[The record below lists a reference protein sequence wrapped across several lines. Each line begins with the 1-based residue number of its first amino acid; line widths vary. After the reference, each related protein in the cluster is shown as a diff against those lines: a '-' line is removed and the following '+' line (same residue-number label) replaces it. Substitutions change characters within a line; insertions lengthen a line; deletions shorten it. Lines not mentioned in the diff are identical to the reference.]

1 MICNFTHFSIALLWF
16 LPVFSSAQTEPM
28 DLSLEQ
34 SLTLLRSENKSLR
47 IAGKEVELAKNEHQK
62 LNAFWYPTIS
72 AAGAYV
78 HMSNPVE
85 VHQSLNQ
92 FTDPAKEYVHSILPN
107 DQFISSLLDKIGQNT
122 LTLPLISQNVTSIDA
137 NLTWPIF
144 TGGKRIYASK
154 IGKKLVSVAEVN
166 REQVSANQQALL
178 IESYFGLRLGQ
189 RVVEVKAETYN
200 SLKTHYDQALKLEQ
214 QGMIN
219 RAERLVAQVSM
230 EEAKRELESARKDLE
245 VASQAL
251 KSLINIGEEQEIR
264 TTTSLFINE
273 SIPSANYFKEMI
285 PFNNYLVN
293 QLKLQENIAGDQL
306 KIGRSGYLPNIA
318 LIGKQTLY
326 ADGLDKYL
334 MPRTMIGVGFTWNI
348 FDGLDREKRIR
359 QARLTSQSLAIG
371 KEKAVSDLQ
380 VGVDKFYS
388 QMQNAMDNVKALN
401 TTLEMSNELVRI
413 REKSFKEGMATSS
426 DVVDAEV
433 EINEPIAFNM
443 EQEELALHGTHNL
456 YNSLAAG
463 ISANLAGIRKEYIR
477 KALSDFK
484 GVEHRL
490 EKVATVRGVSFI
502 NDSKATNVNSCWYA
516 LQSMTGKTVLILGGK
531 DKGNDYT
538 EIEDLVRE
546 KCSALVYLGLH
557 NEKLH
562 AFFDRLGLPVADV
575 QTGMQ
580 DAVEAAFKLAK
591 KGETVLLSPCC
602 ASFDLFKSYE
612 DRGDQFKACV
622 RAL

>member
-16 LPVFSSAQTEPM
+16 LPAFSSAQTEPM

-78 HMSNPVE
+78 HMSNPIE
-85 VHQSLNQ
+85 VRQSLNQ

-144 TGGKRIYASK
+144 TGGKRIYAGK
-154 IGKKLVSVAEVN
+154 IDKKLVSVAEVN

-189 RVVEVKAETYN
+189 RVVEVKTETYN
-200 SLKTHYDQALKLEQ
+200 SLKIHYDQALKLEQ

-251 KSLINIGEEQEIR
+251 KSLINIGEEQVIR

-326 ADGLDKYL
+326 ADGVDKYL

-371 KEKAVSDLQ
+371 KEKAVTDLQ

-433 EINEPIAFNM
+433 VLSKVKTAFL
-443 EQEELALHGTHNL
+443 LAYYQYDVAL
-456 YNSLAAG
+456 
-463 ISANLAGIRKEYIR
+463 ANLLSICGIPEAFHQYRM
-477 KALSDFK
+477 D
-484 GVEHRL
+484 
-490 EKVATVRGVSFI
+490 
-502 NDSKATNVNSCWYA
+502 
-516 LQSMTGKTVLILGGK
+516 GKTEIL
-531 DKGNDYT
+531 
-538 EIEDLVRE
+538 
-546 KCSALVYLGLH
+546 
-557 NEKLH
+557 
-562 AFFDRLGLPVADV
+562 
-575 QTGMQ
+575 
-580 DAVEAAFKLAK
+580 
-591 KGETVLLSPCC
+591 
-602 ASFDLFKSYE
+602 
-612 DRGDQFKACV
+612 
-622 RAL
+622 

>member
-1 MICNFTHFSIALLWF
+1 MIYNFTHFSIALLWL
-16 LPVFSSAQTEPM
+16 LPAFAFAQTEAM

-34 SLTLLRSENKSLR
+34 SLTLLQSENKSLR

-318 LIGKQTLY
+318 LISKQTLY

-359 QARLTSQSLAIG
+359 QARLPSQSLAIG
-371 KEKAVSDLQ
+371 KEKAVTDLQ

-433 EINEPIAFNM
+433 VLSKVKTAFL
-443 EQEELALHGTHNL
+443 LAYYQYDVAL
-456 YNSLAAG
+456 
-463 ISANLAGIRKEYIR
+463 ANLLSICGIPETFHQYRM
-477 KALSDFK
+477 D
-484 GVEHRL
+484 
-490 EKVATVRGVSFI
+490 
-502 NDSKATNVNSCWYA
+502 
-516 LQSMTGKTVLILGGK
+516 GKTEIL
-531 DKGNDYT
+531 
-538 EIEDLVRE
+538 
-546 KCSALVYLGLH
+546 
-557 NEKLH
+557 
-562 AFFDRLGLPVADV
+562 
-575 QTGMQ
+575 
-580 DAVEAAFKLAK
+580 
-591 KGETVLLSPCC
+591 
-602 ASFDLFKSYE
+602 
-612 DRGDQFKACV
+612 
-622 RAL
+622 

>member
-16 LPVFSSAQTEPM
+16 LPAFSSAQTEPM

-78 HMSNPVE
+78 HMSNPIE
-85 VHQSLNQ
+85 VRQSLNQ

-144 TGGKRIYASK
+144 TGVKRIYAGK

-189 RVVEVKAETYN
+189 RVVEVKTETYN
-200 SLKTHYDQALKLEQ
+200 SLKIHYDQALKLEQ

-251 KSLINIGEEQEIR
+251 KSLINIGEEQVIR

-326 ADGLDKYL
+326 ADGVDKYL

-371 KEKAVSDLQ
+371 KEKAVTDLQ

-433 EINEPIAFNM
+433 VLSKVKTAFL
-443 EQEELALHGTHNL
+443 LAYYQYDVAL
-456 YNSLAAG
+456 
-463 ISANLAGIRKEYIR
+463 ANLLSICGIPEAFHQYRM
-477 KALSDFK
+477 D
-484 GVEHRL
+484 
-490 EKVATVRGVSFI
+490 
-502 NDSKATNVNSCWYA
+502 
-516 LQSMTGKTVLILGGK
+516 GKTEIL
-531 DKGNDYT
+531 
-538 EIEDLVRE
+538 
-546 KCSALVYLGLH
+546 
-557 NEKLH
+557 
-562 AFFDRLGLPVADV
+562 
-575 QTGMQ
+575 
-580 DAVEAAFKLAK
+580 
-591 KGETVLLSPCC
+591 
-602 ASFDLFKSYE
+602 
-612 DRGDQFKACV
+612 
-622 RAL
+622 

>member
-1 MICNFTHFSIALLWF
+1 MIYNFTHFSIALLWL
-16 LPVFSSAQTEPM
+16 LPAFASAQTEAM

-34 SLTLLRSENKSLR
+34 SLTLLQSENKSLR

-62 LNAFWYPTIS
+62 FNAFWYPTIS

-189 RVVEVKAETYN
+189 RVVEVKTETYN
-200 SLKTHYDQALKLEQ
+200 SLKIHYDQALKLEQ

-230 EEAKRELESARKDLE
+230 EDAKRELESARKDLE

-251 KSLINIGEEQEIR
+251 KSLINIGEEQVIR

-326 ADGLDKYL
+326 ADGVDKYL

-371 KEKAVSDLQ
+371 KEKAVTDLQ

-433 EINEPIAFNM
+433 VLSKVKTAFL
-443 EQEELALHGTHNL
+443 LAYYQYDVAL
-456 YNSLAAG
+456 
-463 ISANLAGIRKEYIR
+463 ANLLSICGIPEAFHQYRM
-477 KALSDFK
+477 D
-484 GVEHRL
+484 
-490 EKVATVRGVSFI
+490 
-502 NDSKATNVNSCWYA
+502 
-516 LQSMTGKTVLILGGK
+516 GKTEIL
-531 DKGNDYT
+531 
-538 EIEDLVRE
+538 
-546 KCSALVYLGLH
+546 
-557 NEKLH
+557 
-562 AFFDRLGLPVADV
+562 
-575 QTGMQ
+575 
-580 DAVEAAFKLAK
+580 
-591 KGETVLLSPCC
+591 
-602 ASFDLFKSYE
+602 
-612 DRGDQFKACV
+612 
-622 RAL
+622 

>member
-1 MICNFTHFSIALLWF
+1 MIYNFTHFSIALLWL
-16 LPVFSSAQTEPM
+16 LPAFVSAQTEPM

-34 SLTLLRSENKSLR
+34 SLTLLQSENRSLK

-72 AAGAYV
+72 ASGAYV

-85 VHQSLNQ
+85 VRQPLNQ

-178 IESYFGLRLGQ
+178 VESYFGLRLGQ

-251 KSLINIGEEQEIR
+251 KSMINIGEEQEIR

-306 KIGRSGYLPNIA
+306 KIGRTGYLPNIA

-371 KEKAVSDLQ
+371 KEKAVTDLQ

-433 EINEPIAFNM
+433 VLSKVKTAFL
-443 EQEELALHGTHNL
+443 LAYYQYDVAL
-456 YNSLAAG
+456 
-463 ISANLAGIRKEYIR
+463 ANLLSICGIPETFHQYRM
-477 KALSDFK
+477 D
-484 GVEHRL
+484 
-490 EKVATVRGVSFI
+490 
-502 NDSKATNVNSCWYA
+502 
-516 LQSMTGKTVLILGGK
+516 GKTEIL
-531 DKGNDYT
+531 
-538 EIEDLVRE
+538 
-546 KCSALVYLGLH
+546 
-557 NEKLH
+557 
-562 AFFDRLGLPVADV
+562 
-575 QTGMQ
+575 
-580 DAVEAAFKLAK
+580 
-591 KGETVLLSPCC
+591 
-602 ASFDLFKSYE
+602 
-612 DRGDQFKACV
+612 
-622 RAL
+622 

>member
-1 MICNFTHFSIALLWF
+1 MMYNFTHFSIALLWL
-16 LPVFSSAQTEPM
+16 LPAFASVQTETM

-34 SLTLLRSENKSLR
+34 SLTLLQSENKSLR
-47 IAGKEVELAKNEHQK
+47 IAGKEVELAKNEQQK

-85 VHQSLNQ
+85 VRQSLNQ

-122 LTLPLISQNVTSIDA
+122 LTLPLISQNVTTIDA
-137 NLTWPIF
+137 NLTWPLF
-144 TGGKRIYASK
+144 TGGKRIYAGK
-154 IGKKLVSVAEVN
+154 IGKTLVSVAEVN

-189 RVVEVKAETYN
+189 RVVEVKTETYN

-251 KSLINIGEEQEIR
+251 KSLINVGEEQEIR

-273 SIPSANYFKEMI
+273 SIPSAGYFKEMI

-293 QLKLQENIAGDQL
+293 QLKLQESIAHNQL
-306 KIGRSGYLPNIA
+306 KIGRTGYLPNIA

-348 FDGLDREKRIR
+348 FDGLDREKKIR

-371 KEKAVSDLQ
+371 KEKAVTDLQ

-433 EINEPIAFNM
+433 VLSKVKTAFL
-443 EQEELALHGTHNL
+443 LAYYQYDVAL
-456 YNSLAAG
+456 
-463 ISANLAGIRKEYIR
+463 ANLLSICGIPEAFHQYRM
-477 KALSDFK
+477 D
-484 GVEHRL
+484 
-490 EKVATVRGVSFI
+490 
-502 NDSKATNVNSCWYA
+502 
-516 LQSMTGKTVLILGGK
+516 GKTEIL
-531 DKGNDYT
+531 
-538 EIEDLVRE
+538 
-546 KCSALVYLGLH
+546 
-557 NEKLH
+557 
-562 AFFDRLGLPVADV
+562 
-575 QTGMQ
+575 
-580 DAVEAAFKLAK
+580 
-591 KGETVLLSPCC
+591 
-602 ASFDLFKSYE
+602 
-612 DRGDQFKACV
+612 
-622 RAL
+622 

>member
-16 LPVFSSAQTEPM
+16 LPAFSSAQTEPM

-78 HMSNPVE
+78 HMSNPIE
-85 VHQSLNQ
+85 VRQSLNQ

-144 TGGKRIYASK
+144 TCGKRIYAGK

-189 RVVEVKAETYN
+189 RVVEVKTETYN
-200 SLKTHYDQALKLEQ
+200 SLKIHYDQALKLEQ

-251 KSLINIGEEQEIR
+251 KSLINIGEEQVIR

-326 ADGLDKYL
+326 ADGVDKYL

-371 KEKAVSDLQ
+371 KEKAVTDLQ

-433 EINEPIAFNM
+433 VLSKVKTAFL
-443 EQEELALHGTHNL
+443 LAYYQYDVAL
-456 YNSLAAG
+456 
-463 ISANLAGIRKEYIR
+463 ANLLSICGIPEAFHQYRM
-477 KALSDFK
+477 D
-484 GVEHRL
+484 
-490 EKVATVRGVSFI
+490 
-502 NDSKATNVNSCWYA
+502 
-516 LQSMTGKTVLILGGK
+516 GKTEIL
-531 DKGNDYT
+531 
-538 EIEDLVRE
+538 
-546 KCSALVYLGLH
+546 
-557 NEKLH
+557 
-562 AFFDRLGLPVADV
+562 
-575 QTGMQ
+575 
-580 DAVEAAFKLAK
+580 
-591 KGETVLLSPCC
+591 
-602 ASFDLFKSYE
+602 
-612 DRGDQFKACV
+612 
-622 RAL
+622 

>member
-1 MICNFTHFSIALLWF
+1 MMYNFTHFSIALLWL
-16 LPVFSSAQTEPM
+16 LPAFASGQTETM

-34 SLTLLRSENKSLR
+34 SLTLLQSENKSLR
-47 IAGKEVELAKNEHQK
+47 IAGKEVELAKNEQQK

-85 VHQSLNQ
+85 VRQSLNQ

-122 LTLPLISQNVTSIDA
+122 LTLPLISQNVTTIDA
-137 NLTWPIF
+137 NLTWPLF
-144 TGGKRIYASK
+144 TGGKRIYAGK
-154 IGKKLVSVAEVN
+154 IGKTLVSVAEVN

-189 RVVEVKAETYN
+189 RVVEVKTETYN
-200 SLKTHYDQALKLEQ
+200 SLKTHYDQSLKLEQ

-251 KSLINIGEEQEIR
+251 KSLINVGEEQEIR

-273 SIPSANYFKEMI
+273 SIPSAGYFKEMI

-293 QLKLQENIAGDQL
+293 QLKLQESIAHNQL
-306 KIGRSGYLPNIA
+306 KIGRTGYLPNIA

-348 FDGLDREKRIR
+348 FDGLDREKKIR

-371 KEKAVSDLQ
+371 KEKAVTDLQ

-433 EINEPIAFNM
+433 VLSKVKTAFL
-443 EQEELALHGTHNL
+443 LAYYQYDVAL
-456 YNSLAAG
+456 
-463 ISANLAGIRKEYIR
+463 ANLLSICGIPEAFHQYRM
-477 KALSDFK
+477 D
-484 GVEHRL
+484 
-490 EKVATVRGVSFI
+490 
-502 NDSKATNVNSCWYA
+502 
-516 LQSMTGKTVLILGGK
+516 GKTEIL
-531 DKGNDYT
+531 
-538 EIEDLVRE
+538 
-546 KCSALVYLGLH
+546 
-557 NEKLH
+557 
-562 AFFDRLGLPVADV
+562 
-575 QTGMQ
+575 
-580 DAVEAAFKLAK
+580 
-591 KGETVLLSPCC
+591 
-602 ASFDLFKSYE
+602 
-612 DRGDQFKACV
+612 
-622 RAL
+622 

>member
-1 MICNFTHFSIALLWF
+1 MIYNFTHFSIALLWL
-16 LPVFSSAQTEPM
+16 LPAFASAQTEAM

-34 SLTLLRSENKSLR
+34 SLTLLQSENKSLR

-200 SLKTHYDQALKLEQ
+200 SLKIHYDQALKLEQ

-318 LIGKQTLY
+318 LISKQTLY

-433 EINEPIAFNM
+433 VLSKVKTAFL
-443 EQEELALHGTHNL
+443 LAYYQYDVAL
-456 YNSLAAG
+456 
-463 ISANLAGIRKEYIR
+463 ANLLSICGIPETFHQYRM
-477 KALSDFK
+477 D
-484 GVEHRL
+484 
-490 EKVATVRGVSFI
+490 
-502 NDSKATNVNSCWYA
+502 
-516 LQSMTGKTVLILGGK
+516 GKTEIL
-531 DKGNDYT
+531 
-538 EIEDLVRE
+538 
-546 KCSALVYLGLH
+546 
-557 NEKLH
+557 
-562 AFFDRLGLPVADV
+562 
-575 QTGMQ
+575 
-580 DAVEAAFKLAK
+580 
-591 KGETVLLSPCC
+591 
-602 ASFDLFKSYE
+602 
-612 DRGDQFKACV
+612 
-622 RAL
+622 

>member
-16 LPVFSSAQTEPM
+16 LPAFSSAQTEPM

-78 HMSNPVE
+78 HMSNPIE
-85 VHQSLNQ
+85 VRQSLNQ

-144 TGGKRIYASK
+144 TGGKRIYAGK
-154 IGKKLVSVAEVN
+154 IGKELVSVAEVN

-189 RVVEVKAETYN
+189 RVVEVKTETYN
-200 SLKTHYDQALKLEQ
+200 SLKIHYDQALKLEQ

-251 KSLINIGEEQEIR
+251 KSLINIGEEQAIR

-326 ADGLDKYL
+326 ADGVDKYL

-371 KEKAVSDLQ
+371 KEKAVIDLQ

-433 EINEPIAFNM
+433 VLSKVKTAFL
-443 EQEELALHGTHNL
+443 LAYYQYDVAL
-456 YNSLAAG
+456 
-463 ISANLAGIRKEYIR
+463 ANLLSICGIPEAFHQYRM
-477 KALSDFK
+477 D
-484 GVEHRL
+484 
-490 EKVATVRGVSFI
+490 
-502 NDSKATNVNSCWYA
+502 
-516 LQSMTGKTVLILGGK
+516 GKTEIL
-531 DKGNDYT
+531 
-538 EIEDLVRE
+538 
-546 KCSALVYLGLH
+546 
-557 NEKLH
+557 
-562 AFFDRLGLPVADV
+562 
-575 QTGMQ
+575 
-580 DAVEAAFKLAK
+580 
-591 KGETVLLSPCC
+591 
-602 ASFDLFKSYE
+602 
-612 DRGDQFKACV
+612 
-622 RAL
+622 

>member
-1 MICNFTHFSIALLWF
+1 M
-16 LPVFSSAQTEPM
+16 
-28 DLSLEQ
+28 
-34 SLTLLRSENKSLR
+34 
-47 IAGKEVELAKNEHQK
+47 
-62 LNAFWYPTIS
+62 
-72 AAGAYV
+72 

-273 SIPSANYFKEMI
+273 SIPSVNYFKEMI

-371 KEKAVSDLQ
+371 KEKAVTDLQ

-433 EINEPIAFNM
+433 VLSKVKTAFL
-443 EQEELALHGTHNL
+443 LAYYQYDVAL
-456 YNSLAAG
+456 
-463 ISANLAGIRKEYIR
+463 ANLLSICGIPETFHQYRM
-477 KALSDFK
+477 D
-484 GVEHRL
+484 
-490 EKVATVRGVSFI
+490 
-502 NDSKATNVNSCWYA
+502 
-516 LQSMTGKTVLILGGK
+516 GKTEIL
-531 DKGNDYT
+531 
-538 EIEDLVRE
+538 
-546 KCSALVYLGLH
+546 
-557 NEKLH
+557 
-562 AFFDRLGLPVADV
+562 
-575 QTGMQ
+575 
-580 DAVEAAFKLAK
+580 
-591 KGETVLLSPCC
+591 
-602 ASFDLFKSYE
+602 
-612 DRGDQFKACV
+612 
-622 RAL
+622 

>member
-1 MICNFTHFSIALLWF
+1 MIYNFTHFSIALLWL
-16 LPVFSSAQTEPM
+16 LPAFASAQTEAM

-34 SLTLLRSENKSLR
+34 SLTLLQSENKSLR

-230 EEAKRELESARKDLE
+230 EEAKRELESARKE

-433 EINEPIAFNM
+433 VLSKVKTAFL
-443 EQEELALHGTHNL
+443 LAYYQYDVAL
-456 YNSLAAG
+456 
-463 ISANLAGIRKEYIR
+463 ANLLSICGIPETFHQYRM
-477 KALSDFK
+477 D
-484 GVEHRL
+484 
-490 EKVATVRGVSFI
+490 
-502 NDSKATNVNSCWYA
+502 
-516 LQSMTGKTVLILGGK
+516 GKTEIL
-531 DKGNDYT
+531 
-538 EIEDLVRE
+538 
-546 KCSALVYLGLH
+546 
-557 NEKLH
+557 
-562 AFFDRLGLPVADV
+562 
-575 QTGMQ
+575 
-580 DAVEAAFKLAK
+580 
-591 KGETVLLSPCC
+591 
-602 ASFDLFKSYE
+602 
-612 DRGDQFKACV
+612 
-622 RAL
+622 

>member
-1 MICNFTHFSIALLWF
+1 MMYNFTHFSIALLWL
-16 LPVFSSAQTEPM
+16 LPAFASGQTETM

-34 SLTLLRSENKSLR
+34 SLTLLQSENKSLR
-47 IAGKEVELAKNEHQK
+47 IAGKEVELAKNEQQK

-85 VHQSLNQ
+85 VRQSLNQ

-122 LTLPLISQNVTSIDA
+122 LTLPLISQNVTTIDA
-137 NLTWPIF
+137 NLTWPLF
-144 TGGKRIYASK
+144 TGGKRIYAGK
-154 IGKKLVSVAEVN
+154 IGKTLVSVAEVN

-189 RVVEVKAETYN
+189 RVVEVKTETYN

-251 KSLINIGEEQEIR
+251 KSLINVGEEQEIR

-273 SIPSANYFKEMI
+273 SIPSAGYFKEMI

-293 QLKLQENIAGDQL
+293 QLKLQESIAHNQL
-306 KIGRSGYLPNIA
+306 KIGRTGYLPNIA

-348 FDGLDREKRIR
+348 FDGLDREKKIR

-371 KEKAVSDLQ
+371 KEKAVTDLQ

-401 TTLEMSNELVRI
+401 TTLEMSTELVRI

-433 EINEPIAFNM
+433 VLSKVKTAFL
-443 EQEELALHGTHNL
+443 LAYYQYDVAL
-456 YNSLAAG
+456 
-463 ISANLAGIRKEYIR
+463 ANLLSICGIPEAFHQYRM
-477 KALSDFK
+477 D
-484 GVEHRL
+484 
-490 EKVATVRGVSFI
+490 
-502 NDSKATNVNSCWYA
+502 
-516 LQSMTGKTVLILGGK
+516 GKTEIL
-531 DKGNDYT
+531 
-538 EIEDLVRE
+538 
-546 KCSALVYLGLH
+546 
-557 NEKLH
+557 
-562 AFFDRLGLPVADV
+562 
-575 QTGMQ
+575 
-580 DAVEAAFKLAK
+580 
-591 KGETVLLSPCC
+591 
-602 ASFDLFKSYE
+602 
-612 DRGDQFKACV
+612 
-622 RAL
+622 

>member
-1 MICNFTHFSIALLWF
+1 
-16 LPVFSSAQTEPM
+16 
-28 DLSLEQ
+28 
-34 SLTLLRSENKSLR
+34 
-47 IAGKEVELAKNEHQK
+47 
-62 LNAFWYPTIS
+62 
-72 AAGAYV
+72 
-78 HMSNPVE
+78 MSNPVE

-122 LTLPLISQNVTSIDA
+122 LTLPLISRTSRRSMQP
-137 NLTWPIF
+137 TWPIF

-433 EINEPIAFNM
+433 VLSKVKTAFL
-443 EQEELALHGTHNL
+443 LAYYQYDVAL
-456 YNSLAAG
+456 
-463 ISANLAGIRKEYIR
+463 ANLLSICGIPETFHQYRM
-477 KALSDFK
+477 D
-484 GVEHRL
+484 
-490 EKVATVRGVSFI
+490 
-502 NDSKATNVNSCWYA
+502 
-516 LQSMTGKTVLILGGK
+516 GKTEIL
-531 DKGNDYT
+531 
-538 EIEDLVRE
+538 
-546 KCSALVYLGLH
+546 
-557 NEKLH
+557 
-562 AFFDRLGLPVADV
+562 
-575 QTGMQ
+575 
-580 DAVEAAFKLAK
+580 
-591 KGETVLLSPCC
+591 
-602 ASFDLFKSYE
+602 
-612 DRGDQFKACV
+612 
-622 RAL
+622 

>member
-16 LPVFSSAQTEPM
+16 LPAFSSAQTEPM

-78 HMSNPVE
+78 HMSNPIE
-85 VHQSLNQ
+85 VRQSLNQ

-144 TGGKRIYASK
+144 TGGTRIYA
-154 IGKKLVSVAEVN
+154 GKKLVSVAEVN

-189 RVVEVKAETYN
+189 RVVEVKTETYN
-200 SLKTHYDQALKLEQ
+200 SLKIHYDQALKLEQ

-251 KSLINIGEEQEIR
+251 KSLINIGEEQVIR

-326 ADGLDKYL
+326 ADGVDKYL

-371 KEKAVSDLQ
+371 KEKAVTDLQ

-433 EINEPIAFNM
+433 VLSKVKTAFL
-443 EQEELALHGTHNL
+443 LAYYQYDVAL
-456 YNSLAAG
+456 
-463 ISANLAGIRKEYIR
+463 ANLLSICGIPEAFHQYRM
-477 KALSDFK
+477 D
-484 GVEHRL
+484 
-490 EKVATVRGVSFI
+490 
-502 NDSKATNVNSCWYA
+502 
-516 LQSMTGKTVLILGGK
+516 GKTEIL
-531 DKGNDYT
+531 
-538 EIEDLVRE
+538 
-546 KCSALVYLGLH
+546 
-557 NEKLH
+557 
-562 AFFDRLGLPVADV
+562 
-575 QTGMQ
+575 
-580 DAVEAAFKLAK
+580 
-591 KGETVLLSPCC
+591 
-602 ASFDLFKSYE
+602 
-612 DRGDQFKACV
+612 
-622 RAL
+622 

>member
-1 MICNFTHFSIALLWF
+1 
-16 LPVFSSAQTEPM
+16 
-28 DLSLEQ
+28 
-34 SLTLLRSENKSLR
+34 
-47 IAGKEVELAKNEHQK
+47 
-62 LNAFWYPTIS
+62 
-72 AAGAYV
+72 
-78 HMSNPVE
+78 MSNPVE
-85 VHQSLNQ
+85 VRQSLNQ

-251 KSLINIGEEQEIR
+251 KSMINIGEEQEIR

-306 KIGRSGYLPNIA
+306 KIGRTGYLPNIA

-371 KEKAVSDLQ
+371 KEKAVTDLQ

-426 DVVDAEV
+426 DVVDAQV
-433 EINEPIAFNM
+433 VLSKVKTAFL
-443 EQEELALHGTHNL
+443 LAYYQYDVAL
-456 YNSLAAG
+456 
-463 ISANLAGIRKEYIR
+463 ANLLSICGIPEAFHQYRM
-477 KALSDFK
+477 D
-484 GVEHRL
+484 
-490 EKVATVRGVSFI
+490 
-502 NDSKATNVNSCWYA
+502 
-516 LQSMTGKTVLILGGK
+516 GKTEIL
-531 DKGNDYT
+531 
-538 EIEDLVRE
+538 
-546 KCSALVYLGLH
+546 
-557 NEKLH
+557 
-562 AFFDRLGLPVADV
+562 
-575 QTGMQ
+575 
-580 DAVEAAFKLAK
+580 
-591 KGETVLLSPCC
+591 
-602 ASFDLFKSYE
+602 
-612 DRGDQFKACV
+612 
-622 RAL
+622 

>member
-1 MICNFTHFSIALLWF
+1 MMYNFTHFSIALLWL
-16 LPVFSSAQTEPM
+16 LPAFASGQTETM

-34 SLTLLRSENKSLR
+34 SLTLLQSENKSLR
-47 IAGKEVELAKNEHQK
+47 IAGKEVELAKNEQQK

-85 VHQSLNQ
+85 VRQSLNQ

-107 DQFISSLLDKIGQNT
+107 DQFISSLLDKLGQNT
-122 LTLPLISQNVTSIDA
+122 LTLPLISQNVTTIDA
-137 NLTWPIF
+137 NLTWPLF
-144 TGGKRIYASK
+144 TGGKRIYAGK
-154 IGKKLVSVAEVN
+154 IGKTLVSVAEVN

-189 RVVEVKAETYN
+189 RVVEVKTETYN

-251 KSLINIGEEQEIR
+251 KSLINVGEEQEIR

-273 SIPSANYFKEMI
+273 SIPSAGYFKEMI

-293 QLKLQENIAGDQL
+293 QLKLQESIAHNQL
-306 KIGRSGYLPNIA
+306 KIGRTGYLPNIA

-348 FDGLDREKRIR
+348 FDGLDREKKIR

-371 KEKAVSDLQ
+371 KEKAVTDLQ

-433 EINEPIAFNM
+433 VLSKVKTAFL
-443 EQEELALHGTHNL
+443 LAYYQYDVAL
-456 YNSLAAG
+456 
-463 ISANLAGIRKEYIR
+463 ANLLSICGIPEAFHQYRM
-477 KALSDFK
+477 D
-484 GVEHRL
+484 
-490 EKVATVRGVSFI
+490 
-502 NDSKATNVNSCWYA
+502 
-516 LQSMTGKTVLILGGK
+516 GKTEIL
-531 DKGNDYT
+531 
-538 EIEDLVRE
+538 
-546 KCSALVYLGLH
+546 
-557 NEKLH
+557 
-562 AFFDRLGLPVADV
+562 
-575 QTGMQ
+575 
-580 DAVEAAFKLAK
+580 
-591 KGETVLLSPCC
+591 
-602 ASFDLFKSYE
+602 
-612 DRGDQFKACV
+612 
-622 RAL
+622 

>member
-78 HMSNPVE
+78 HMSNPIE
-85 VHQSLNQ
+85 VRQSLNQ

-144 TGGKRIYASK
+144 TGGKRIYAGK

-189 RVVEVKAETYN
+189 RVVEVKTETYN
-200 SLKTHYDQALKLEQ
+200 SLKIHYDQALKLEQ

-251 KSLINIGEEQEIR
+251 KSLINIGEEQVIR

-306 KIGRSGYLPNIA
+306 KI
-318 LIGKQTLY
+318 
-326 ADGLDKYL
+326 
-334 MPRTMIGVGFTWNI
+334 
-348 FDGLDREKRIR
+348 DREKRIR

-371 KEKAVSDLQ
+371 KEKAVTDLQ

-433 EINEPIAFNM
+433 VLSKVKTAFL
-443 EQEELALHGTHNL
+443 LAYYQYDVAL
-456 YNSLAAG
+456 
-463 ISANLAGIRKEYIR
+463 ANLLSICGIPEAFHQYRM
-477 KALSDFK
+477 D
-484 GVEHRL
+484 
-490 EKVATVRGVSFI
+490 
-502 NDSKATNVNSCWYA
+502 
-516 LQSMTGKTVLILGGK
+516 GKTEIL
-531 DKGNDYT
+531 
-538 EIEDLVRE
+538 
-546 KCSALVYLGLH
+546 
-557 NEKLH
+557 
-562 AFFDRLGLPVADV
+562 
-575 QTGMQ
+575 
-580 DAVEAAFKLAK
+580 
-591 KGETVLLSPCC
+591 
-602 ASFDLFKSYE
+602 
-612 DRGDQFKACV
+612 
-622 RAL
+622 

>member
-1 MICNFTHFSIALLWF
+1 MIYNFTHFSIALLWL
-16 LPVFSSAQTEPM
+16 LPAFASAQTEAM

-34 SLTLLRSENKSLR
+34 SLTLLQSENKSLR

-326 ADGLDKYL
+326 ANGLDKYL

-348 FDGLDREKRIR
+348 FDGLYREKRIR

-371 KEKAVSDLQ
+371 KEKAVTDLQ

-413 REKSFKEGMATSS
+413 REKSFREGMATSS

-433 EINEPIAFNM
+433 VLSKVKTTFL
-443 EQEELALHGTHNL
+443 LAYYQYDVAL
-456 YNSLAAG
+456 
-463 ISANLAGIRKEYIR
+463 ANLLSICGIPETFHQYRM
-477 KALSDFK
+477 D
-484 GVEHRL
+484 
-490 EKVATVRGVSFI
+490 
-502 NDSKATNVNSCWYA
+502 
-516 LQSMTGKTVLILGGK
+516 GKTEIL
-531 DKGNDYT
+531 
-538 EIEDLVRE
+538 
-546 KCSALVYLGLH
+546 
-557 NEKLH
+557 
-562 AFFDRLGLPVADV
+562 
-575 QTGMQ
+575 
-580 DAVEAAFKLAK
+580 
-591 KGETVLLSPCC
+591 
-602 ASFDLFKSYE
+602 
-612 DRGDQFKACV
+612 
-622 RAL
+622 

>member
-16 LPVFSSAQTEPM
+16 LPAFSSAQTEPM

-78 HMSNPVE
+78 HMSNPIE
-85 VHQSLNQ
+85 VRQSLNQ

-122 LTLPLISQNVTSIDA
+122 LTLPLISQNITSIDA

-144 TGGKRIYASK
+144 TGGKRSYAGK
-154 IGKKLVSVAEVN
+154 IGKNLVSVAEVN
-166 REQVSANQQALL
+166 REQVSANQQTLL

-189 RVVEVKAETYN
+189 RVVEVKTETYN
-200 SLKTHYDQALKLEQ
+200 SLKIHYDQALKLEQ

-251 KSLINIGEEQEIR
+251 KSLINIGEEQVIR

-326 ADGLDKYL
+326 ADGVDKYL

-371 KEKAVSDLQ
+371 KEKAVTDLQ

-433 EINEPIAFNM
+433 VLSKVKTAFL
-443 EQEELALHGTHNL
+443 LAYYQYDVAL
-456 YNSLAAG
+456 
-463 ISANLAGIRKEYIR
+463 ANLLSICGIPEAFHQYRM
-477 KALSDFK
+477 D
-484 GVEHRL
+484 
-490 EKVATVRGVSFI
+490 
-502 NDSKATNVNSCWYA
+502 
-516 LQSMTGKTVLILGGK
+516 GKTEIL
-531 DKGNDYT
+531 
-538 EIEDLVRE
+538 
-546 KCSALVYLGLH
+546 
-557 NEKLH
+557 
-562 AFFDRLGLPVADV
+562 
-575 QTGMQ
+575 
-580 DAVEAAFKLAK
+580 
-591 KGETVLLSPCC
+591 
-602 ASFDLFKSYE
+602 
-612 DRGDQFKACV
+612 
-622 RAL
+622 

>member
-1 MICNFTHFSIALLWF
+1 M
-16 LPVFSSAQTEPM
+16 
-28 DLSLEQ
+28 
-34 SLTLLRSENKSLR
+34 
-47 IAGKEVELAKNEHQK
+47 
-62 LNAFWYPTIS
+62 
-72 AAGAYV
+72 
-78 HMSNPVE
+78 
-85 VHQSLNQ
+85 NQ

-251 KSLINIGEEQEIR
+251 KSMINIGEEQEIR

-306 KIGRSGYLPNIA
+306 KIGRTGYLPNIA

-371 KEKAVSDLQ
+371 KEKAVTDLQ

-426 DVVDAEV
+426 DVVDAQV
-433 EINEPIAFNM
+433 VLSKVKTAFL
-443 EQEELALHGTHNL
+443 LAYYQYDVAL
-456 YNSLAAG
+456 
-463 ISANLAGIRKEYIR
+463 ANLLSICGIPEAFHQYRM
-477 KALSDFK
+477 D
-484 GVEHRL
+484 
-490 EKVATVRGVSFI
+490 
-502 NDSKATNVNSCWYA
+502 
-516 LQSMTGKTVLILGGK
+516 GKTEIL
-531 DKGNDYT
+531 
-538 EIEDLVRE
+538 
-546 KCSALVYLGLH
+546 
-557 NEKLH
+557 
-562 AFFDRLGLPVADV
+562 
-575 QTGMQ
+575 
-580 DAVEAAFKLAK
+580 
-591 KGETVLLSPCC
+591 
-602 ASFDLFKSYE
+602 
-612 DRGDQFKACV
+612 
-622 RAL
+622 

>member
-16 LPVFSSAQTEPM
+16 LPAFSSAQTEPM

-78 HMSNPVE
+78 HMSNPIE
-85 VHQSLNQ
+85 VRQSLNQ

-144 TGGKRIYASK
+144 TGGKRIYAGK
-154 IGKKLVSVAEVN
+154 IGTKLVSVAEVN

-189 RVVEVKAETYN
+189 RVVEVKTETYN
-200 SLKTHYDQALKLEQ
+200 SLKIHYDQALKLEQ

-251 KSLINIGEEQEIR
+251 KSLINIGEEQVIR

-326 ADGLDKYL
+326 ADGVDKYL

-371 KEKAVSDLQ
+371 KEKAVTDLQ

-433 EINEPIAFNM
+433 VLSKVKTAFL
-443 EQEELALHGTHNL
+443 LAYYQYDVAL
-456 YNSLAAG
+456 
-463 ISANLAGIRKEYIR
+463 ANLLSICGIPEAFHQYRM
-477 KALSDFK
+477 D
-484 GVEHRL
+484 
-490 EKVATVRGVSFI
+490 
-502 NDSKATNVNSCWYA
+502 
-516 LQSMTGKTVLILGGK
+516 GKTEIL
-531 DKGNDYT
+531 
-538 EIEDLVRE
+538 
-546 KCSALVYLGLH
+546 
-557 NEKLH
+557 
-562 AFFDRLGLPVADV
+562 
-575 QTGMQ
+575 
-580 DAVEAAFKLAK
+580 
-591 KGETVLLSPCC
+591 
-602 ASFDLFKSYE
+602 
-612 DRGDQFKACV
+612 
-622 RAL
+622 